1 MKVVIV
7 LLAITAV
14 TVATSKDI
22 LRLRAKHRTLADD
35 KDSGFMLNFGDSQP
49 SAEHSVKSVNTVHK
63 DVLGQENGQEKSSND
78 AADKDGHSAG
88 DNFKK
93 IFTH

>member
-1 MKVVIV
+1 MKVIIV

-35 KDSGFMLNFGDSQP
+35 NDSGFMINFGDSQP
-49 SAEHSVKSVNTVHK
+49 SAENLGKSVSTAHK

-78 AADKDGHSAG
+78 AADRDGNSVG